1 MFENYE
7 KVCRGGDPITLEIE
21 GIGEVEGKWFDG
33 TRINPTT
40 IPSGKYAYQTRHGED
55 DWSAPISIA
64 PTRNDIRV
72 NFCGTFVTDK
82 ALPIEEETD
91 VLDYCFG

>member
-1 MFENYE
+1 MFEDYK
-7 KVCRGGDPITLEIE
+7 KVCRGGDNITLEIE

-40 IPSGKYAYQTRHGED
+40 IPSGKYAYQTRHDCD

-64 PTRNDIRV
+64 PHNHVLVD
-72 NFCGTFVTDK
+72 FCATFVTDE
-82 ALPIEEETD
+82 PIAINDEVK